1 MVIAGIVAEYNPFH
15 NGHELHI
22 ESTREKLGADTGIV
36 CCMSGDFVQRG
47 EAAQWS
53 KFARAECAVKCGADL
68 VFELPVQWALSSAEG
83 FARGSVGLLDSLGV
97 VDYLSFGSECGSVE
111 PLERVAEA
119 LLSPAVNAA
128 IRERCAASGESY
140 AVVRQR
146 VLEERIGDDARLI
159 ETPNNI
165 LAVEYIKAIYDLGS
179 RIRPLTVR
187 RTGAHHDKPAEGRVR
202 SASEL
207 RTMTAVG
214 KPIAQFIPRKAG
226 EILERER
233 RQGRGPVLM
242 RDLEPAL
249 LSRLRMLG
257 KADFAALPDASE
269 GLENRLMAA
278 AQEETTLDGILAAA
292 KSKRYALAR
301 LRRMCM
307 CACTGVRAGMNEG
320 VPPYAR
326 LLAASARGREILRR
340 IEGCSQVPVITKSA
354 MGRKLPHEARECFE
368 LNAAAHDLV
377 VLGCPAVSERRGGSD
392 WRAAPAVDGA

>member
-1 MVIAGIVAEYNPFH
+1 
-15 NGHELHI
+15 
-22 ESTREKLGADTGIV
+22 
-36 CCMSGDFVQRG
+36 
-47 EAAQWS
+47 
-53 KFARAECAVKCGADL
+53 
-68 VFELPVQWALSSAEG
+68 
-83 FARGSVGLLDSLGV
+83 
-97 VDYLSFGSECGSVE
+97 
-111 PLERVAEA
+111 
-119 LLSPAVNAA
+119 
-128 IRERCAASGESY
+128 
-140 AVVRQR
+140 
-146 VLEERIGDDARLI
+146 
-159 ETPNNI
+159 
-165 LAVEYIKAIYDLGS
+165 
-179 RIRPLTVR
+179 
-187 RTGAHHDKPAEGRVR
+187 
-202 SASEL
+202 
-207 RTMTAVG
+207 
-214 KPIAQFIPRKAG
+214 
-226 EILERER
+226 
-233 RQGRGPVLM
+233 M

-340 IEGCSQVPVITKSA
+340 IEGGSQVPVITKSA

-377 VLGCPAVSERRGGSD
+377 VLGCPAVSERRGGGD

>member
-97 VDYLSFGSECGSVE
+97 VDYLSFGSEW
-111 PLERVAEA
+111 R
-119 LLSPAVNAA
+119 PAPGW
-128 IRERCAASGESY
+128 GESY

-146 VLEERIGDDARLI
+146 VLEEHIGDDARLI

-207 RTMTAVG
+207 RTMTAAAIS
-214 KPIAQFIPRKAG
+214 PIAQFIPRKAG

-307 CACTGVRAGMNEG
+307 CAC
-320 VPPYAR
+320 
-326 LLAASARGREILRR
+326 LRH
-340 IEGCSQVPVITKSA
+340 S
-354 MGRKLPHEARECFE
+354 L
-368 LNAAAHDLV
+368 
-377 VLGCPAVSERRGGSD
+377 
-392 WRAAPAVDGA
+392 